1 MRPRGVLA
9 LEMCPD
15 RGRAPEVSLAS
26 SISIPTF
33 LSRCLALTA
42 DSFLE
47 VSLSDGRVSW
57 NVSMNGDGE
66 FAIVGLDAEIEE
78 FREQVLVRRTGWGS
92 EDDI

>member
-1 MRPRGVLA
+1 MLLGLVSACVGVHVLEMCPDCGRVPRGVLA
-9 LEMCPD
+9 FEMYPD

-47 VSLSDGRVSW
+47 VSLSDDRVSW
-57 NVSMNGDGE
+57 DVDE
-66 FAIVGLDAEIEE
+66 
-78 FREQVLVRRTGWGS
+78 R
-92 EDDI
+92 